1 MIRAAHD
8 QGRITHKDLR
18 CSAGS
23 VAIAGAVALAARPGK
38 IDVLHFVRQLG
49 EWMLGFD
56 VHFAEHVLQL
66 TSWLKLSPQEAAPND
81 FVLRV
86 GRLSRRSAMDFA
98 VCDPKRALESVCY
111 STRFGCPISARN
123 SENFGTLKL
132 LHLLSQNVSVDVQ
145 GDCDV

>member
-1 MIRAAHD
+1 MRAGPVGLLFGDDPEQMIRAAHD

-56 VHFAEHVLQL
+56 EHFAEHVLQ
-66 TSWLKLSPQEAAPND
+66 
-81 FVLRV
+81 
-86 GRLSRRSAMDFA
+86 
-98 VCDPKRALESVCY
+98 RALESVCY